1 MRDFVSSSS
10 SPPPLPSP
18 PLFGQRW
25 IDGLFFFVWF
35 FKSSYTHTH
44 ILWRYL
50 DKNIA
55 DNLLCNLYDD
65 DDRLFL
71 ADSLFWSFN
80 IIIFINSA
88 GGFNSSFNSMFL
100 DDDDDDENIYIAAQM
115 TPSNIFTTHI
125 YQVMIIIIHTHTRTH
140 NWTTMMTTTNTTF
153 SLLTWSFLMAL
164 EEFTAIVQFISWKM
178 KRKKNL
184 NNVPWLL

>member
-10 SPPPLPSP
+10 SPPPPPSP
-18 PLFGQRW
+18 LLFGQRW
-25 IDGLFFFVWF
+25 IDGLFFFCLILQIII
-35 FKSSYTHTH
+35 YTHTH

-80 IIIFINSA
+80 IIIIFINSA

-125 YQVMIIIIHTHTRTH
+125 YQVMIIIIHTHAHTIERQWWRPRTQH
-140 NWTTMMTTTNTTF
+140 LVYWHGL
-153 SLLTWSFLMAL
+153 S
-164 EEFTAIVQFISWKM
+164 
-178 KRKKNL
+178 
-184 NNVPWLL
+184 